1 MNQDVEIPRAA
12 PEADASHVDDVFG
25 PEFDAPIADTI
36 SVDRT
41 LWWLK
46 KIAAEKAGYQAQV
59 EEAQAFYARRMAQ
72 CDQATEFAKA
82 RIEAYL
88 KEAQRKKLATP
99 NGTVFF
105 QKTKS
110 VVWPE
115 DEVLIAFAREQGL
128 QGVVTEHTITKIDKA
143 ALKKYIATSNQ
154 APIGFE
160 QAERTTLAVR
170 MVNG

>member
-1 MNQDVEIPRAA
+1 MNQEVDIPTMAS
-12 PEADASHVDDVFG
+12 EADACDTDALFG
-25 PEFDAPIADTI
+25 PEYDAPIVSTI

-46 KIAAEKAGYQAQV
+46 KIAAEKAGYQAQLD
-59 EEAQAFYARRMAQ
+59 EANAFYDKRMAQ
-72 CDQATEFAKA
+72 CDQAVEFAKA
-82 RIEAYL
+82 RIQAYL
-88 KEAQRKKLATP
+88 KEVQRKKLATP

-105 QKTKS
+105 QTTKS

-115 DEVLIAFAREQGL
+115 DGVLIAFAREQGL

-143 ALKKYIATSNQ
+143 ALKKYIAASNH

-160 QAERTTLAVR
+160 PAEKTTLAVR